1 MKCPLCNAPTD
12 IEETRTTS
20 KGYVRRRECFN
31 GHTFSTVEAL
41 LTEPKVKRT
50 TAKRIELDAPV
61 YRRSNDRND

>member
-12 IEETRTTS
+12 IEETRTNS

-31 GHTFSTVEAL
+31 GHTFSTVEAV
-41 LTEPKVKRT
+41 LTEPKLKRSS
-50 TAKRIELDAPV
+50 AKRLELDAPV